1 MTFAEFEAR
10 EHNRRVAHFVRFA
23 RAGHAPSLANAIE
36 VFGFVARDA
45 KPIVEDALR
54 ILTNDP
60 KEVV

>member
-10 EHNRRVAHFVRFA
+10 EHNRRVQHFVRFA

-36 VFGFVARDA
+36 IFGFVAEHA

-54 ILTNDP
+54 ILATDRR
-60 KEVV
+60 